1 MPTLQQVCDYNKTRV
16 NWIKMYSMIDTLGT
30 TMNSQKDRFD
40 KSDLIEMGLEVYS
53 NSDIKYINQPGIDH
67 ELVNL
72 LDAQGMAVTQEMKF
86 VSTLFYKDVVIER
99 ANRHR
104 GIAGKKELQ
113 RSNQPVTI
121 KLVNSMGSNTHT
133 KLPATYAKFLLVAD
147 NNSAHVIEI
156 ATLLPYLVFGGDG
169 ITAVNVPSNLF
180 TQVIGPDDIVA
191 RQPLANFNYKTEK
204 LIFQRDFLNRF

>member
-1 MPTLQQVCDYNKTRV
+1 MATLQQVCDYNKNRV

-53 NSDIKYINQPGIDH
+53 NSGIKYINQPGIDH

-72 LDAQGMAVTQEMKF
+72 LDAQGMPVTQEMKF
-86 VSTLFYKDVVIER
+86 VSTLFYKDIVIER
-99 ANRHR
+99 ANRRR
-104 GIAGKKELQ
+104 GIKGTKELQ

-156 ATLLPYLVFGGDG
+156 ATLLSYLVFGGDG
-169 ITAVNVPSNLF
+169 ITAVDVPSNLF
-180 TQVIGPDDIVA
+180 TQVIGPDDITT